1 MTVEDSGAYD
11 TRNRVSGTVSGS
23 VFQAA
28 RIENLTV
35 HQYGGPGAAPGRR
48 LRRVLPHDE
57 VVRGL
62 LGRRTYLT
70 SGQLPFI
77 SPGAGHAADP
87 EALLRRLSVPGARG
101 VLLIGPAGAG
111 KTRTCYEVAEGAH
124 RAGWWVLHVQPH
136 NSVTVEDLAQEI
148 LGAKRDRILVLFDYL
163 DACSQVDL
171 QALANVL
178 LPEAKRTGIDV
189 AVMASIRPSGLHDL
203 RRRGAAELFDD
214 VGLRQDEDHQSRIV
228 GQILRE
234 VAPGALRRWG
244 MAALTRTCGRRPVIA
259 LLIARALEQLLT
271 AGRTDP
277 DLARVPRGEL
287 QGWLQEA
294 LRRDSLTS
302 TIERKPASP
311 LEQAAP
317 DVWQLAATAAVAVCP
332 QPRAAVEAA
341 VDSLLDRQAG
351 EYPARLGGRRVV
363 DTLVGLGWM
372 DETDGELRVVHD
384 IVVDE
389 LVTQVLFPPPGF
401 SVDYRGAGALFEAA
415 SREISSL
422 ARFAGHIRRLA
433 ADLAVESHDRRSV
446 ALERFCHEWVTAHAS
461 PLGARLER
469 SGTDGEHA
477 LLTMV
482 TSPPWR
488 SAVTDRWEDLVK
500 PWLSRAEES
509 YSARP
514 FLDAALSDPRSAVRP
529 LVGCALSWLAR
540 RGQQTD
546 GDHVIRALLGRGD
559 LDPAQEQLTVE
570 YALAWVR
577 KHPGWRTTP
586 AMLQLILQRRHDD
599 RRLQLVAEC
608 VIDWLRP
615 SRRTENGIKVLRRLL
630 EHDGLSADLRRE
642 VVARSLA
649 WCADSGSAGS
659 LFRVMVLQ
667 MLVACKDLDGDQER
681 SAWDLA
687 ITSLSRRG
695 ARAPETGFLLQA
707 LLESRSADLGEVP
720 TEVIDRA
727 FWWLEANR
735 TTSAQSRR
743 VIQALLWLPQTSG
756 EQLTRAADFA
766 MAELE
771 ERPDQAALIGSLLSK
786 REGLTPGQA
795 QFGIRLGLD
804 WCDSERSRKAQ
815 RPVLCPLLR
824 RSDLDT
830 DQAAQAIDLGLDR
843 VARTPGGNTAR
854 EILCA
859 LLERRDHSSSQL
871 TELLE
876 RSVDWLREKGSS
888 PRAAFV
894 LLSLLER
901 DDLPPDL
908 EADVV
913 RRAEAA
919 LLDPPAALSVPRL
932 RAQLDRRRR

>member
-1 MTVEDSGAYD
+1 MTFEGDGAYD

-23 VFQAA
+23 VFQAG
-28 RIENLTV
+28 RIGNVTV
-35 HQYGGPGAAPGRR
+35 NQYGGPGVTPDRG

-70 SGQLPFI
+70 SGQLSFI
-77 SPGAGHAADP
+77 SPGLGHAADP
-87 EALLRRLSVPGARG
+87 AALLRRLSVPGARG
-101 VLLIGPAGAG
+101 VLLIGPAGSG
-111 KTRTCYEVAEGAH
+111 KTRTCYEVAEGAQ
-124 RAGWWVLHVQPH
+124 RAGWWVLHVQSH
-136 NSVTVEDLAQEI
+136 SSVTVEDLAQEV
-148 LGAKRDRILVLFDYL
+148 LGAKRDRVLVLFDYL

-171 QALANVL
+171 PALANVL

-189 AVMASIRPSGLHDL
+189 GVMASVRPAGHHGLL
-203 RRRGAAELFDD
+203 QRGAAELFDD
-214 VGLRQDEDHQSRIV
+214 VRLRQDEDHQVRIV
-228 GQILRE
+228 EHILRE

-244 MAALTRTCGRRPVIA
+244 MAALSRTCGRRPVIA
-259 LLIARALEQLLT
+259 LLIARALEQLLA
-271 AGRTDP
+271 AGRAAP
-277 DLARVPRGEL
+277 DLTRVPRGEL
-287 QGWLQEA
+287 HGWLREA

-302 TIERKPASP
+302 AIERDPVSP
-311 LEQAAP
+311 LEQVAP
-317 DVWQLAATAAVAVCP
+317 SVWQLAATAAVVVCP

-351 EYPARLGGRRVV
+351 EHPGRLGGRRVV
-363 DTLVGLGWM
+363 DTLLSLGWM
-372 DETDGELRVVHD
+372 DESDGELRVVHD

-389 LVTQVLFPPPGF
+389 LATQVLFPPPGF
-401 SVDYRGAGALFEAA
+401 SVDDQGADALLEAA
-415 SREISSL
+415 ARDIPSL
-422 ARFAGHIRRLA
+422 ARFTGHMRRLT
-433 ADLAVESHDRRSV
+433 ADLSVNSHDRRSV
-446 ALERFCHEWVTAHAS
+446 ALERFCREWVTTHAS
-461 PLGARLER
+461 TLGARLER
-469 SGTDGEHA
+469 SGTDGEQA

-482 TSPPWR
+482 ASPPWNGVV
-488 SAVTDRWEDLVK
+488 AEMWQDLVQ
-500 PWLSRAEES
+500 PWLSQAEES

-514 FLDAALSDPRSAVRP
+514 FLDAALSDPRSAARP
-529 LVGCALSWLAR
+529 LIGCALSWLSR
-540 RGQQTD
+540 RGHQTD

-559 LDPAQEQLTVE
+559 LDPAQEQLTIE

-586 AMLQLILQRRHDD
+586 AMLHLMLQRRHDEH
-599 RRLQLVAEC
+599 RLTLVAEC
-608 VIDWLRP
+608 VFDWLRP

-630 EHDGLSADLRRE
+630 EYDGLPAALRRE

-659 LFRVMVLQ
+659 LFRMMVLQ
-667 MLVACKDLDGDQER
+667 MLVACKEVDGDQER

-687 ITSLSRRG
+687 IASLSRRSV
-695 ARAPETGFLLQA
+695 RAPEAGFLLHA

-720 TEVIDRA
+720 HEVIDRA
-727 FWWLEANR
+727 FWWLEANQM
-735 TTSAQSRR
+735 TSAESRR

-766 MAELE
+766 MAELA
-771 ERPDQAALIGSLLSK
+771 ERPGQAALIGSLLGR
-786 REGLTPGQA
+786 REGLTPDQA
-795 QFGIRLGLD
+795 QFGIRLGLG
-804 WCDSERSRKAQ
+804 WCDTERSRKAQ

-824 RSDLDT
+824 RSDLEP

-843 VARTPGGNTAR
+843 VARTPGSNTAR

-859 LLERRDHSSSQL
+859 LLERRDHSPSQL
-871 TELLE
+871 SELLE
-876 RSVDWLREKGSS
+876 RSVVWLREKGSS

-908 EADVV
+908 EADAV

-919 LLDPPAALSVPRL
+919 LLDPPAALSVSRL
-932 RAQLDRRRR
+932 RSQLDRRSG